1 MKRNVAEESV
11 KTENFMTAEDIIK
24 LFNMIPLPDEGGYYI
39 ETYRASEK
47 IDNLPARYEGSRTFS
62 TAILYLI
69 TPTSFSKL
77 HKVKSDEIFH
87 FHLGDPVEMLQINEA
102 GKTETQI
109 LGTDYLKGQKPQ
121 AVVYKGIWQGTK
133 LVKGGKFALLGCTV
147 APGFEFA
154 DYISGD
160 KDTLI
165 KQFPNAKALIEKYL

>member
-1 MKRNVAEESV
+1 MNSDE
-11 KTENFMTAEDIIK
+11 IIK
-24 LFNMIPLPDEGGYYI
+24 LFNMRPLPDEGGYYV

-47 IDNLPARYEGSRTFS
+47 IDKLPARYDDARNFS

-77 HKVKSDEIFH
+77 HKVKSDEVFH
-87 FHLGDPVEMLQINEA
+87 FHLGDPVEMLQIDKS

-121 AVVYKGIWQGTK
+121 TVVLKDTWQGTK
-133 LVKGGKFALLGCTV
+133 LVEGGKFALLGCTV

-154 DYISGD
+154 DYISGN
-160 KDTLI
+160 KDLLV
-165 KQFPNAKALIEKYL
+165 KQFPHLEQIIKKYI

>member
-1 MKRNVAEESV
+1 
-11 KTENFMTAEDIIK
+11 MTAKDIIK
-24 LFNMIPLPDEGGYYI
+24 MFNMIPLPDEGGFYV

-47 IDNLPARYEGSRTFS
+47 INNLPARYEGRRTFS

-77 HKVKSDEIFH
+77 HKVKSDEVFH
-87 FHLGDPVEMLQINEA
+87 FHLGDPVEMLQINET

-109 LGTDYLKGQKPQ
+109 LGTDCLKGQKPQ
-121 AVVYKGIWQGTK
+121 AVVYKDTWQGTK

-154 DYISGD
+154 DYISAD
-160 KDTLI
+160 RDVLI
-165 KQFPNAKALIEKYL
+165 KQFPNLKKQIELYL